1 VRACKMQ
8 ASSPVIYISCQ
19 FLAEELSRNPAPVP
33 RPYQGRIGDCWLL
46 AAMCGLH
53 AFFPGLLLS
62 MVVLG
67 KKEAIIHFPRRAIT
81 VNYVLPFQAAP
92 CSGLVGAFVH
102 LGVQLCVPADLYW
115 ALLEKAM
122 CVHLLLEGDP
132 NLGARRQARRLRGN
146 LGSGPH
152 YSDIDGGTIYEAL
165 AALSPTFVKHPVR
178 ILGFNK
184 EAFKKLRREG
194 PCMCCASSG
203 SRALTIGRVTP
214 VAQTSSYNY
223 RTQRRSSWAS
233 LSAPAAPLARE
244 EASQQR
250 RVGLKHVSSTILGA
264 QLRNVLEII
273 GDRLHLALE
282 DREGRGRLLLRGVRV
297 RVSIIIW
304 EGHRL
309 PAAPLPIRSY
319 QRHPGGVPPL
329 VIRMLR
335 LRRVYACIVVFCR
348 AEQALLA
355 RIERELEA
363 RPGLEGGRMWSAF
376 VLEVASYVES
386 LRSSSPG
393 PGHKDPVHRAQAP
406 FVVIPQGE
414 RGGLVLRG
422 GVLLETSS
430 GQCEELQDDAALEQR
445 PGAAAVAAKDR
456 HQESAR

>member
-194 PCMCCASSG
+194 IFFVEVERGG
-203 SRALTIGRVTP
+203 SLHVLRVVGVAGTYYRARDTCGPDVILQLQDAAPIFVGL
-214 VAQTSSYNY
+214 
-223 RTQRRSSWAS
+223 S
-233 LSAPAAPLARE
+233 LSPRGASCARG
-244 EASQQR
+244 S
-250 RVGLKHVSSTILGA
+250 
-264 QLRNVLEII
+264 
-273 GDRLHLALE
+273 
-282 DREGRGRLLLRGVRV
+282 
-297 RVSIIIW
+297 
-304 EGHRL
+304 L
-309 PAAPLPIRSY
+309 PAAPRW
-319 QRHPGGVPPL
+319 
-329 VIRMLR
+329 
-335 LRRVYACIVVFCR
+335 
-348 AEQALLA
+348 
-355 RIERELEA
+355 LEA
-363 RPGLEGGRMWSAF
+363 RLLHNLGGSA
-376 VLEVASYVES
+376 A
-386 LRSSSPG
+386 
-393 PGHKDPVHRAQAP
+393 
-406 FVVIPQGE
+406 
-414 RGGLVLRG
+414 
-422 GVLLETSS
+422 
-430 GQCEELQDDAALEQR
+430 
-445 PGAAAVAAKDR
+445 
-456 HQESAR
+456 